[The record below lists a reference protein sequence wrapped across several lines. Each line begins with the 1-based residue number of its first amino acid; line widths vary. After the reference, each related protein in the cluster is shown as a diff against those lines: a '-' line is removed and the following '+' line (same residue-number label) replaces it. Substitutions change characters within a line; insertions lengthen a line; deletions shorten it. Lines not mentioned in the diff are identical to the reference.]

1 MLITGE
7 PWVQGIFEL
16 SVLSLQ
22 FFLKSKTFLKNK
34 VYLKIC
40 SPCTLQNF
48 MQGYGKRI
56 SRKTYHIPP

>member
-40 SPCTLQNF
+40 SPCT
-48 MQGYGKRI
+48 
-56 SRKTYHIPP
+56 KTTTKLYAGIWKKNK